1 MMDIPYTSDVRPD
14 TGTTNQRLGMWLFLA
29 SEVMLF
35 GSLFSSYALLR
46 AGSLSWPDQ
55 SSVVNVPLA
64 SINTVVLLASSGTM
78 MRAVSRLRASDVH
91 GFRAALGLTTLLA
104 IVFLAIKSVEYGGE
118 LGHGLRPSTNNFVGL
133 YFVMTFLH
141 AVHVAGGALVTGYLA
156 VRGAVL
162 AQDDHGR
169 LRGRLGTVA
178 LYWYFV
184 DIVWILMFVTLYVI

>member
-1 MMDIPYTSDVRPD
+1 MDIPYTSDVRPD
-14 TGTTNQRLGMWLFLA
+14 TGTTNQRLGIWLFLA

-46 AGSLSWPDQ
+46 AGSTSWPDQ

-64 SINTVVLLASSGTM
+64 SINTLVLLASSVTM
-78 MRAVSRLRASDVH
+78 MRAVSRLRASDVQ
-91 GFRAALGLTTLLA
+91 GFRSALGLTTLLA
-104 IVFLAIKSVEYGGE
+104 VVFLAIKSVEYGGE

-141 AVHVAGGALVTGYLA
+141 AVHVVGGALVTGYLT
-156 VRGAVL
+156 VRGATL

-169 LRGRLGTVA
+169 LRGRVDAVA

-184 DIVWILMFVTLYVI
+184 DVVWILMFVTLYLI